1 MPLQR
6 GSRGTLIFSHANGFA
21 AGTYAQLFDHWR
33 NAGWQVRAV
42 ERFGHD
48 ARYPVSS
55 NWPGLRQQLLDF
67 IAPHAEQGRVH
78 LVGHSLG
85 GYLSVLAACKR
96 PDWVAGL
103 VLMDSPLLTGWRAH
117 SLQVMKMGGLIKRFS
132 PGRVSARRRWQ
143 WPSREAALAHF
154 QAKPSFALWQA
165 QVLRDYIAAGTE
177 PDTEAGSESGSAEAV
192 RLAFAREVETR
203 IYNTLPHH
211 LGRLLK
217 LRPPGCPAAFI
228 GGTRSVELHQAGLAS
243 TRALVGPRLSWI
255 EGSHL
260 YPMEKPQESAAAV
273 LDWLGQMP
281 A

>member
-1 MPLQR
+1 MSLQR
-6 GSRGTLIFSHANGFA
+6 GSRGTLIFSHANGFPA
-21 AGTYAQLFDHWR
+21 STYAQLFDHWR
-33 NAGWQVRAV
+33 SAGWKVLAI

-48 ARYPVSS
+48 ALYPVSS

-103 VLMDSPLLTGWRAH
+103 VLMDSPLVTGWRAH
-117 SLQVMKMGGLIKRFS
+117 SLQVMKMGGLFKRFS

-154 QAKPSFALWQA
+154 QAKASFALWA
-165 QVLRDYIAAGTE
+165 PQVLRDYIAAGTE
-177 PDTEAGSESGSAEAV
+177 PDPQGATPQAV
-192 RLAFAREVETR
+192 RLAFARDVETR

-217 LRPPGCPAAFI
+217 LRPPGCPVAFI

-243 TRALVGPRLSWI
+243 TRALVGQRLSWMD
-255 EGSHL
+255 GSHL
-260 YPMEKPQESAAAV
+260 YPMEKPRESAQAV
-273 LDWLGQMP
+273 LDWLAQMP

>member
-1 MPLQR
+1 MPLR
-6 GSRGTLIFSHANGFA
+6 SGARGTLIFSHANGFP
-21 AGTYAQLFDHWR
+21 AGTYAQLFQQWR
-33 NAGWQVRAV
+33 DAGWKVLAV

-48 ARYPVSS
+48 PIYPVSS
-55 NWPGLRQQLLDF
+55 NWPGLRQQLLDS

-85 GYLSVLAACKR
+85 GFLSVLAACKR

-103 VLMDSPLLTGWRAH
+103 VLMDSPLVTGWRAH
-117 SLQVMKMGGLIKRFS
+117 SLQVMKMSGLFKRFS
-132 PGRVSARRRWQ
+132 PGRVSARRRRQ

-154 QAKPSFALWQA
+154 QAKANFALWDP
-165 QVLRDYIAAGTE
+165 QVLRDYISAGTE
-177 PDTEAGSESGSAEAV
+177 ADADGEGPQAV

-211 LGRLLK
+211 LGRLLR
-217 LRPPGCPAAFI
+217 LRPPGCPVAFI
-228 GGTRSVELHQAGLAS
+228 GGTKSVELHQAGLAA

-273 LDWLGQMP
+273 LDWLAQMP
-281 A
+281 G